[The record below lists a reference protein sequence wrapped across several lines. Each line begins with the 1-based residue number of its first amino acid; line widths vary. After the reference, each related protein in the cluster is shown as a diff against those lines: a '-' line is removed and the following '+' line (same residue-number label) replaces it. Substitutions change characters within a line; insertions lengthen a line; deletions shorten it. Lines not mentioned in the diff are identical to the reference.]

1 MLFMKGALGTIE
13 TGGVPATPASVPTAC
28 RCPQVTSSSRGAA
41 SRAGVQILN
50 AVDTP
55 FEAFGVLSDQAIR
68 QGIKE
73 YSNWPTI
80 PQVYVDGEFIG
91 GCDVMIEMY
100 QSGELREMLEV
111 ASAS

>member
-1 MLFMKGALGTIE
+1 M
-13 TGGVPATPASVPTAC
+13 
-28 RCPQVTSSSRGAA
+28 
-41 SRAGVQILN
+41 QILN

-55 FEAFGVLSDQAIR
+55 FETFDVLSDQAIR

-100 QSGELREMLEV
+100 QSGELQEMLEV
-111 ASAS
+111 ANAS